1 MTPTVIH
8 EDEALLAVDKPAGV
22 LAVPGRGADKQDCLA
37 SQVQVRWP
45 DALVVHRLDM
55 ATSGLMLFARGPGLQ
70 RRLSIAFAA
79 RQVGKGYVAVV
90 DGRMPSERGCIE
102 LPLGADWPRR
112 PLQRIDKVR
121 GKPSRTDWQVLAV
134 DEQAATTRL
143 ALQPLTG
150 RTHQLRVHLAAI
162 GHPILG
168 DALYA
173 PPLVQAR
180 ASRLLLH
187 AGELSLA
194 HPLSGLPL
202 QLRCQAPF

>member
-1 MTPTVIH
+1 
-8 EDEALLAVDKPAGV
+8 
-22 LAVPGRGADKQDCLA
+22 
-37 SQVQVRWP
+37 
-45 DALVVHRLDM
+45 
-55 ATSGLMLFARGPGLQ
+55 
-70 RRLSIAFAA
+70 
-79 RQVGKGYVAVV
+79 
-90 DGRMPSERGCIE
+90 
-102 LPLGADWPRR
+102 
-112 PLQRIDKVR
+112 
-121 GKPSRTDWQVLAV
+121 VLAV

-162 GHPILG
+162 GYPILG

-202 QLRCQAPF
+202 QLRCEAPF